1 MSPKKK
7 KELENIDDTL
17 VNETE
22 INPHEN
28 LDEADIA
35 EELETF
41 TRNNIE
47 LD

>member
-1 MSPKKK
+1 MSTKKK
-7 KELENIDDTL
+7 KESDIIDDTF
-17 VNETE
+17 VSETE

>member
-1 MSPKKK
+1 MSPRKK
-7 KELENIDDTL
+7 KELETIDDNL

-47 LD
+47 QE

>member
-7 KELENIDDTL
+7 KELEIIDDTL
-17 VNETE
+17 VSETE
-22 INPHEN
+22 INPHDN

-35 EELETF
+35 EELDTF

-47 LD
+47 ID

>member
-1 MSPKKK
+1 MSPRKK
-7 KELENIDDTL
+7 KELESIDDNF

-47 LD
+47 QE

>member
-1 MSPKKK
+1 MIPRKK
-7 KELENIDDTL
+7 KELETIDDTL

-22 INPHEN
+22 INPHDN

-35 EELETF
+35 EELDTF

-47 LD
+47 ID

>member
-7 KELENIDDTL
+7 KELEIIDDTL
-17 VNETE
+17 VSETE

>member
-1 MSPKKK
+1 MKPKKK
-7 KELENIDDTL
+7 KEIEIIDDTL

-22 INPHEN
+22 INPHDN

-35 EELETF
+35 EEIETF

>member
-1 MSPKKK
+1 MSTKKK
-7 KELENIDDTL
+7 KESDIIDDTL
-17 VNETE
+17 VSETE

>member
-1 MSPKKK
+1 MSPRKK
-7 KELENIDDTL
+7 KELETIDDTL

-22 INPHEN
+22 INPHDN

-35 EELETF
+35 EELDTF